1 MHSNQTL
8 CRHILTRIHV
18 QKVWAGVSVLTSK
31 RKRMKRASLIS
42 SYSQRLHLDGG
53 SSLLSMVEIKESF
66 TLTEEKETQIN
77 DSDNRETSYAH

>member
-1 MHSNQTL
+1 
-8 CRHILTRIHV
+8 
-18 QKVWAGVSVLTSK
+18 
-31 RKRMKRASLIS
+31 MKRASLIS